1 MDRLIKE
8 AFGDSKFMITEPLFK
23 ELYDYLKKEKMYI
36 DDFNFKDNK
45 IMGHIA
51 YGDWKHEHHRADWLI
66 RDFFSNKVGVVDI
79 RHTSWTT
86 DTDGSDCYSAN
97 HEWELY
103 HGKAMD
109 DYEEPLKLD
118 LFDPDKLPVEKPE
131 DFKVQTE
138 DVDANSVSD
147 ANATTVEDILAGMI
161 GNSSDSDIDRSLQ
174 IFTRIAKALGVSDYT
189 DLQVLIHDGDYD
201 LKSFDTLFTFDRD
214 IYKTRDV
221 KLFVIDERGSDAF
234 KAVQEVLPG
243 GSYFIY
249 AKDMLT
255 LDRIVQAVEKYNN
268 GNDEEVLDETT
279 QRQLDNREKTLY
291 NNIRKRLG
299 TNDLASTREQWTDAE
314 KREYSEIRCVSM
326 IHSILAYAY
335 KSDYTVDHIMSN
347 RYIKRYIDELGED
360 RVKVLAAEEIEEF
373 KKATIK
379 YAGTDS
385 EGVSYN
391 QVIFKE
397 SEGVGNNPAKEDS
410 FEVYVNV
417 EDGDDGLY
425 IPTDWYTE
433 SKWNAMCSENE
444 FNAHILDFN
453 SMTNE
458 IIPDDI
464 RSEIS
469 DTFYP
474 SDKDVKILVDKCPEL
489 FRYTIITE
497 EMTDLVHDEWEQPD
511 VDVAVFVKGEYQIKK
526 LSDDDADKEEW
537 EVMHFKGDTNE
548 GTSMGKYD
556 SLDAA
561 KKKADDDAKKSEP
574 KTVTE
579 ATNAGLKIYA
589 KNIKVGDKFV
599 STKAAVDEYMPHKTF
614 TITDIED
621 IGKDEL
627 MIKFI
632 SDEGEERDK
641 IVDVTALIGFV
652 PKSDITESTDG
663 EYETRKNN
671 YLKAKS
677 DFEKYGEENNNDVL
691 SREEKMN
698 IAKAEFEKVGGSIT
712 EDHDVDAISVLD
724 KFMNTEINDLT
735 IDIVKPAVN
744 YFFDEYK
751 TLPQGM
757 DALDPNFAEQ
767 EGEFYNKYYA
777 FAKKCKDVVKSDAF
791 NATGYGSGDAL
802 KIKCKELCNKVD
814 WVFPYGWSCHAPKS
828 NKINEEYD
836 PKDTEFNDKYFPR
849 VDLNDDNI
857 HYYKLDDSEYA
868 YDMKNA
874 VVMFLFKDEDEVEHF
889 GVDEAPYRVLD
900 TVGLSRDNWN
910 DKPERDEY
918 LRGYKQDLDSETS
931 YLVRDFIQNEL
942 PYYQKELSESI
953 YSNQYAHLGK
963 FEVDDDDD
971 DLINSSN
978 AVADMLSMELKCDK
992 NSIYEIEL
1000 STNVVNNKNIINNI
1014 SKLTK
1019 SFEHIS
1025 NKSKWS
1031 VNFDGDAY
1039 AGKFHDVTLIIV
1051 YYYNNTDI
1059 YLYFKNKSDAAK
1071 FAADLGIK
1079 LNGDVTY
1086 NDDTPISVFSWFSCT
1101 SEKDS
1106 DGNTI
1111 ASVDVSYKKNSEN
1124 LSGAIVIPSTVKL
1137 LGVNA
1142 TVTRI
1147 KSKVFTNYYNL
1158 QSVTIP
1164 DTVSFIAKDA
1174 FYNCNPDLIIK
1185 CSKGSY
1191 ADRYAQENSIKVE
1204 YI

>member
-201 LKSFDTLFTFDRD
+201 LKSFDTLFTFDKD

-255 LDRIVQAVEKYNN
+255 LDHIVQAVEKYNN
-268 GNDEEVLDETT
+268 GNDEIVNESESIKESKDMYCVYFEQGGYEQLEFTGTIDECNKYISDIQAEQDAEFGEEALERFIKPLDKSHVTETT
-279 QRQLDNREKTLY
+279 QRQLNRREKTLY

-314 KREYSEIRCVSM
+314 KTEYTTIRCISM

-335 KSDYTVDHIMSN
+335 KSDYTVDYIINN
-347 RYIKRYIDELGED
+347 RYMKRYIDELGED

-373 KKATIK
+373 KKATVK
-379 YAGTDS
+379 FGGRDS

-397 SEGVGNNPAKEDS
+397 SSDS
-410 FEVYVNV
+410 SNYDNMEVYVP
-417 EDGDDGLY
+417 GDD
-425 IPTDWYTE
+425 IPANWYSKKSYQDFINQDPDKTKDW
-433 SKWNAMCSENE
+433 
-444 FNAHILDFN
+444 IDFN
-453 SMTNE
+453 MLVNE
-458 IIPDDI
+458 WIPDEI
-464 RSEIS
+464 RPNIDDPFNLDS
-469 DTFYP
+469 DEWEMLADKYP
-474 SDKDVKILVDKCPEL
+474 NQ
-489 FRYTIITE
+489 FRNKKEPVTE

-556 SLDAA
+556 SLNAA

-599 STKAAVDEYMPHKTF
+599 STKSAVDEYMPHKTF

-652 PKSDITESTDG
+652 PKSDITESTDS

-671 YLKAKS
+671 YLKAKA

-712 EDHDVDAISVLD
+712 E
-724 KFMNTEINDLT
+724 
-735 IDIVKPAVN
+735 
-744 YFFDEYK
+744 
-751 TLPQGM
+751 
-757 DALDPNFAEQ
+757 
-767 EGEFYNKYYA
+767 
-777 FAKKCKDVVKSDAF
+777 
-791 NATGYGSGDAL
+791 
-802 KIKCKELCNKVD
+802 
-814 WVFPYGWSCHAPKS
+814 
-828 NKINEEYD
+828 EYD

-857 HYYKLDDSEYA
+857 HYYKLDGSEYA

-889 GVDEAPYRVLD
+889 GIDEAPYRVLD
-900 TVGLSRDNWN
+900 TAGLSRDNWN
-910 DKPERDEY
+910 DRAERDEY
-918 LRGYKQDLDSETS
+918 LRGYKQDLDDESS
-931 YLVRDFIQNEL
+931 YLVQDFIRNEL
-942 PYYQKELSESI
+942 PYYQK
-953 YSNQYAHLGK
+953 G
-963 FEVDDDDD
+963 
-971 DLINSSN
+971 
-978 AVADMLSMELKCDK
+978 
-992 NSIYEIEL
+992 
-1000 STNVVNNKNIINNI
+1000 
-1014 SKLTK
+1014 
-1019 SFEHIS
+1019 
-1025 NKSKWS
+1025 
-1031 VNFDGDAY
+1031 
-1039 AGKFHDVTLIIV
+1039 
-1051 YYYNNTDI
+1051 
-1059 YLYFKNKSDAAK
+1059 
-1071 FAADLGIK
+1071 
-1079 LNGDVTY
+1079 
-1086 NDDTPISVFSWFSCT
+1086 
-1101 SEKDS
+1101 
-1106 DGNTI
+1106 
-1111 ASVDVSYKKNSEN
+1111 EN
-1124 LSGAIVIPSTVKL
+1124 
-1137 LGVNA
+1137 
-1142 TVTRI
+1142 
-1147 KSKVFTNYYNL
+1147 
-1158 QSVTIP
+1158 
-1164 DTVSFIAKDA
+1164 
-1174 FYNCNPDLIIK
+1174 
-1185 CSKGSY
+1185 
-1191 ADRYAQENSIKVE
+1191 
-1204 YI
+1204 

>member
-45 IMGHIA
+45 IIGHIA
-51 YGDWKHEHHRADWLI
+51 HGDWKHEHHRADWLI

-201 LKSFDTLFTFDRD
+201 LKSFDTLFTFDKD

-268 GNDEEVLDETT
+268 GNAEEVLDETT

-299 TNDLASTREQWTDAE
+299 TNDLMGTREQWTDAE
-314 KREYSEIRCVSM
+314 RQEYSEIRCISM

-335 KSDYTVDHIMSN
+335 KSDYTVDHIVGN
-347 RYIKRYIDELGED
+347 RYMKRYIDELGED

-397 SEGVGNNPAKEDS
+397 SEGVGSNPAKEDS
-410 FEVYVNV
+410 FEVYVDI
-417 EDGDDGLY
+417 EDGDDGLH

-458 IIPDDI
+458 IIPDNI

-556 SLDAA
+556 NLDAA

-574 KTVTE
+574 KNV
-579 ATNAGLKIYA
+579 
-589 KNIKVGDKFV
+589 
-599 STKAAVDEYMPHKTF
+599 
-614 TITDIED
+614 
-621 IGKDEL
+621 
-627 MIKFI
+627 
-632 SDEGEERDK
+632 
-641 IVDVTALIGFV
+641 
-652 PKSDITESTDG
+652 TESTDG

-671 YLKAKS
+671 YLKAKA

-691 SREEKMN
+691 SREEKMR

-712 EDHDVDAISVLD
+712 EDHDVDTISALD

-767 EGEFYNKYYA
+767 EGEFYNKYYT
-777 FAKKCKDVVKSDAF
+777 FAKKCKEVVKSDAF
-791 NATGYGSGDAL
+791 DATGYGSGDAL

-814 WVFPYGWSCHAPKS
+814 WIFPYGWSCHAPKS
-828 NKINEEYD
+828 NKITEEYD

-857 HYYKLDDSEYA
+857 HYYKLDSSEYA

-889 GVDEAPYRVLD
+889 GIDEAPYRVLD

-910 DKPERDEY
+910 DKAERDEY
-918 LRGYKQDLDSETS
+918 LRGYKQDLDDESS
-931 YLVRDFIQNEL
+931 YLVQDFIQNEL
-942 PYYQKELSESI
+942 PMYKNNLDESYETFDDPTDIPPSILDDEFDEFLIGNGTYGNEFDTESEAEDCANKCNDVGIYGVEAVVKPQNGGIYTVVFNVSSDILDSVNVLDDEDDEDDEDSERQSDIAQITRFRDSEILTPLTDYIRRNNIKSVVIPNTVHIIGYYAFHDCHSIENIVISEGVTGI
-953 YSNQYAHLGK
+953 A
-963 FEVDDDDD
+963 FEAFTYCPN
-971 DLINSSN
+971 L
-978 AVADMLSMELKCDK
+978 
-992 NSIYEIEL
+992 
-1000 STNVVNNKNIINNI
+1000 KNIVIPN
-1014 SKLTK
+1014 
-1019 SFEHIS
+1019 
-1025 NKSKWS
+1025 S
-1031 VNFDGDAY
+1031 VNF
-1039 AGKFHDVTLIIV
+1039 I
-1051 YYYNNTDI
+1051 
-1059 YLYFKNKSDAAK
+1059 
-1071 FAADLGIK
+1071 
-1079 LNGDVTY
+1079 
-1086 NDDTPISVFSWFSCT
+1086 
-1101 SEKDS
+1101 
-1106 DGNTI
+1106 GN
-1111 ASVDVSYKKNSEN
+1111 
-1124 LSGAIVIPSTVKL
+1124 
-1137 LGVNA
+1137 
-1142 TVTRI
+1142 
-1147 KSKVFTNYYNL
+1147 
-1158 QSVTIP
+1158 
-1164 DTVSFIAKDA
+1164 DA
-1174 FYNCNPDLIIK
+1174 FKGCKNVIIK
-1185 CSKGSY
+1185 CTKNSY
-1191 ADRYAQENSIKVE
+1191 ADKYARKNKIRVE

>member
-51 YGDWKHEHHRADWLI
+51 HGDWKHEHHRADWLI

-201 LKSFDTLFTFDRD
+201 LKSFDTLFTFDKD

-255 LDRIVQAVEKYNN
+255 LDHIVQAVEKYNN
-268 GNDEEVLDETT
+268 GNAEEVLDETT

-299 TNDLASTREQWTDAE
+299 TNDLMGTREQWTDAE
-314 KREYSEIRCVSM
+314 RQEYSEIRCISM

-335 KSDYTVDHIMSN
+335 KSDYTVDHIVGN
-347 RYIKRYIDELGED
+347 RYMKRYIDELGED

-397 SEGVGNNPAKEDS
+397 SEGVGSNPAKEDS
-410 FEVYVNV
+410 FEVYVDV
-417 EDGDDGLY
+417 EDGDDGLH

-458 IIPDDI
+458 IIPDNI

-556 SLDAA
+556 NLNAA
-561 KKKADDDAKKSEP
+561 KKKADDDAKRSEP
-574 KTVTE
+574 KNV
-579 ATNAGLKIYA
+579 
-589 KNIKVGDKFV
+589 
-599 STKAAVDEYMPHKTF
+599 
-614 TITDIED
+614 
-621 IGKDEL
+621 
-627 MIKFI
+627 
-632 SDEGEERDK
+632 
-641 IVDVTALIGFV
+641 
-652 PKSDITESTDG
+652 TESTDG

-671 YLKAKS
+671 YLK
-677 DFEKYGEENNNDVL
+677 
-691 SREEKMN
+691 
-698 IAKAEFEKVGGSIT
+698 AKAEFEKVGGSIT

-889 GVDEAPYRVLD
+889 GIDEAPYRVLD

-910 DKPERDEY
+910 DRAERDEY
-918 LRGYKQDLDSETS
+918 LRGYKQDLDNESS
-931 YLVRDFIQNEL
+931 YLVQDFIQNEL
-942 PYYQKELSESI
+942 PYYQKQSE
-953 YSNQYAHLGK
+953 
-963 FEVDDDDD
+963 
-971 DLINSSN
+971 
-978 AVADMLSMELKCDK
+978 
-992 NSIYEIEL
+992 
-1000 STNVVNNKNIINNI
+1000 
-1014 SKLTK
+1014 
-1019 SFEHIS
+1019 
-1025 NKSKWS
+1025 
-1031 VNFDGDAY
+1031 
-1039 AGKFHDVTLIIV
+1039 
-1051 YYYNNTDI
+1051 
-1059 YLYFKNKSDAAK
+1059 
-1071 FAADLGIK
+1071 
-1079 LNGDVTY
+1079 
-1086 NDDTPISVFSWFSCT
+1086 
-1101 SEKDS
+1101 
-1106 DGNTI
+1106 
-1111 ASVDVSYKKNSEN
+1111 EN
-1124 LSGAIVIPSTVKL
+1124 
-1137 LGVNA
+1137 
-1142 TVTRI
+1142 
-1147 KSKVFTNYYNL
+1147 
-1158 QSVTIP
+1158 
-1164 DTVSFIAKDA
+1164 
-1174 FYNCNPDLIIK
+1174 
-1185 CSKGSY
+1185 
-1191 ADRYAQENSIKVE
+1191 
-1204 YI
+1204 